1 MSRRHVSRLHG
12 GRWRRVRRA
21 VINRD
26 GWRCRKCNRAAR
38 LEVDHIDPSPG
49 RDPFDMANLQTLC
62 RGCHISKTRAE
73 NKRPIS
79 KEQADWQVLV
89 KRAGLH

>member
-1 MSRRHVSRLHG
+1 MSRNHVSRLHVR
-12 GRWRRVRRA
+12 RWRRVRRA
-21 VINRD
+21 VLDRD
-26 GWRCRKCNRAAR
+26 GWRCRKCGRAGR
-38 LEVDHIDPSPG
+38 LEVDHIDPDSG
-49 RDPFDMANLQTLC
+49 RDPFDMANLQALC
-62 RGCHISKTRAE
+62 RGCHIAKTALE